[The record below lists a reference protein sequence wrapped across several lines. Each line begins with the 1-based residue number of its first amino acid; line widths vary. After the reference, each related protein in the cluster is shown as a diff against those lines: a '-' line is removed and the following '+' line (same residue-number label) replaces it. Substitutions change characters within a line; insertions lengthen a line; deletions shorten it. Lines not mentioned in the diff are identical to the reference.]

1 LAFLVLVLIRN
12 RGTAFPAARFLPN
25 PHQAH
30 EATAVNANDPRVV
43 IIGAVLLLVVIGV
56 IILVVRARRKAQSDH
71 LQKRFGPEYSR
82 VVKTVGDRD
91 KAEAELSAREARVER
106 LKLVPLSEAEASRFA
121 QEWTRLQSNFVD
133 NPTGIVAEADRL
145 VRELMTKRGYPMGD
159 FERRA
164 ADISVHHPTVVD
176 NYRAAQAIALRA
188 ARGEASTE
196 DLRKAVVHYRALF
209 EDLLEA
215 GSVRKGPP
223 IEAAPPAK
231 VVEHS

>member
-1 LAFLVLVLIRN
+1 
-12 RGTAFPAARFLPN
+12 
-25 PHQAH
+25 
-30 EATAVNANDPRVV
+30 VNANDPQAV
-43 IIGAVLLLVVIGV
+43 IVGAVLLLAVIGV
-56 IILVVRARRKAQSDH
+56 VILVVRARRKAQSDH

-82 VVKTVGDRD
+82 VVETVGDRD

-106 LKLVPLSEAEASRFA
+106 LKLVPLSQAEASRFA
-121 QEWTRLQSNFVD
+121 QEWTLLQSNFVD
-133 NPTGIVAEADRL
+133 NPTGIVGEADRL

-164 ADISVHHPTVVD
+164 ADISVHHPAVVD

-188 ARGEASTE
+188 SRGEASTE

-215 GSVRKGPP
+215 GSVREGPP
-223 IEAAPPAK
+223 IEAVPREK
-231 VVEHS
+231 DVEHS

>member
-1 LAFLVLVLIRN
+1 M
-12 RGTAFPAARFLPN
+12 
-25 PHQAH
+25 
-30 EATAVNANDPRVV
+30 NANDPQAV
-43 IIGAVLLLVVIGV
+43 IVGAVLLLAVIGIV
-56 IILVVRARRKAQSDH
+56 ILIVRARRRAQSDH

-91 KAEAELSAREARVER
+91 KAEAELIAREARVER
-106 LKLVPLSEAEASRFA
+106 LKLVPLSETEASRFT
-121 QEWTRLQSNFVD
+121 QEWTLLQSNFVD
-133 NPTGIVAEADRL
+133 NPVGVVGEADRL

-164 ADISVHHPTVVD
+164 ADISVHHPAVVD

-188 ARGEASTE
+188 SRGEASTE

-215 GSVRKGPP
+215 GSVRKGQP
-223 IEAAPPAK
+223 IEAVPREK
-231 VVEHS
+231 VIEHT